1 MALAPAP
8 HIPVPLVLDADRHLK
23 WKAFDGLEL
32 VLMVLC
38 GVLLGGFVAT
48 VFLDVV
54 TRTIGHPWLWLQ
66 EVTSVQFIYCTFVGT
81 AVAVRRNDHLL
92 LTAITG
98 AMRGRLR
105 LFFETMNRL
114 VILGVAL
121 CMVWFGYRNFQLG
134 FASFRMPSL
143 TPIAYWVAAIPLSGV
158 LIALFE
164 VEQLVNGWRNGFEGA
179 APPAAHRAPAEAYPR
194 E

>member
-1 MALAPAP
+1 MPHPNAPAFTP
-8 HIPVPLVLDADRHLK
+8 EPIVLQSERHLK
-23 WKAFDGLEL
+23 WRAFDRLEL
-32 VLMVLC
+32 VLMILC
-38 GVLLGGFVAT
+38 GVLLAGFVAT

-98 AMRGRLR
+98 SMTGRLR
-105 LFFETMNRL
+105 LVFETMNRL

-121 CMVWFGYRNFQLG
+121 CMVWFGYLNVLHG
-134 FASFRMPSL
+134 FASYRMPSL
-143 TPIAYWVAAIPLSGV
+143 TPIAYWVAAIPLCGV
-158 LIALFE
+158 LIVLFE
-164 VEQLVNGWRNGFEGA
+164 IEQLVNGWQHGFEVA
-179 APPAAHRAPAEAYPR
+179 DPQRAHTPMVE
-194 E
+194 

>member
-1 MALAPAP
+1 MHGPQSLTLPQ
-8 HIPVPLVLDADRHLK
+8 DRHLK
-23 WKAFDGLEL
+23 WPALDGLEST
-32 VLMVLC
+32 LMILC
-38 GVLLGGFVAT
+38 GMLLAGFVTT

-66 EVTSVQFIYCTFVGT
+66 EVTSVQFVYCVFVGA

-92 LTAITG
+92 LTAVTDT
-98 AMRGRLR
+98 MTGRLR
-105 LFFETMNRL
+105 FVFEVMNRL

-121 CMVWFGYRNFQLG
+121 CMVWFGILNFQLG

-143 TPIAYWVAAIPLSGV
+143 TPIAYWVLAIPMSGA

-164 VEQLVNGWRNGFEGA
+164 IEQLANGWRNGFARDPVAIDADVEMPTGS
-179 APPAAHRAPAEAYPR
+179 RS
-194 E
+194 

>member
-1 MALAPAP
+1 MHTPE
-8 HIPVPLVLDADRHLK
+8 PLVLQTDRHLK
-23 WKAFDGLEL
+23 WKALDGLERC
-32 VLMVLC
+32 LMILC

-48 VFLDVV
+48 VFFDVV

-66 EVTSVQFIYCTFVGT
+66 EVTSVQFIYCVFVGT

-98 AMRGRLR
+98 SMHGRLR

-121 CMVWFGYRNFQLG
+121 CMVWFGYLNFRHG

-164 VEQLVNGWRNGFEGA
+164 VEQLVNGWRNGFEIA
-179 APPAAHRAPAEAYPR
+179 APAANEAFGVERAAT
-194 E
+194 